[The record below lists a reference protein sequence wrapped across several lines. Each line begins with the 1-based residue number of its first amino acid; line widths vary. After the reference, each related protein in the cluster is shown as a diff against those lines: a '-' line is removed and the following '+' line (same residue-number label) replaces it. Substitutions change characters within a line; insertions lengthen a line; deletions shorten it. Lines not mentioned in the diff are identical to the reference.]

1 MIDDLVSIDPKKI
14 ATVSPRVVIEN
25 AFSRIGKQTEINV
38 PLSYD
43 TSKQLE
49 IGEGVRNL
57 EIEYAGLSFTNPEA
71 LRYVYKL
78 EGLDTDWIDAGN
90 RRTAFYPYLP
100 PGTYH
105 FVVRALSANGVWSET
120 ASMQV
125 RVAEYFWESRWFASM
140 VFIVVAGL
148 LGLVFWNRLRHLRE
162 RQERR
167 AEFARQ
173 IIFASEQERRRI
185 ATDLHD
191 GLSQNLLLVKNWAR
205 LAIEKA
211 TSDNEASFEYMDRI
225 NSLAAESINETRTI
239 IENLVPQN
247 LHRLGLTEAI
257 INITEQVQDAFGVFF
272 EKDVENIDGLLD
284 DESELSVYRMTQEC
298 VNNIIKHSESP
309 RGSILIRKDAK
320 VIVVRVSDFGI
331 GIRSNGSRGS
341 GLRNLEE
348 RAELLGGS
356 IEIDSRI
363 DEGTKITIRVPYQV

>member
-1 MIDDLVSIDPKKI
+1 
-14 ATVSPRVVIEN
+14 
-25 AFSRIGKQTEINV
+25 
-38 PLSYD
+38 
-43 TSKQLE
+43 
-49 IGEGVRNL
+49 
-57 EIEYAGLSFTNPEA
+57 
-71 LRYVYKL
+71 
-78 EGLDTDWIDAGN
+78 
-90 RRTAFYPYLP
+90 
-100 PGTYH
+100 
-105 FVVRALSANGVWSET
+105 
-120 ASMQV
+120 
-125 RVAEYFWESRWFASM
+125 
-140 VFIVVAGL
+140 
-148 LGLVFWNRLRHLRE
+148 
-162 RQERR
+162 
-167 AEFARQ
+167 
-173 IIFASEQERRRI
+173 
-185 ATDLHD
+185 
-191 GLSQNLLLVKNWAR
+191 
-205 LAIEKA
+205 
-211 TSDNEASFEYMDRI
+211 MDRI

-309 RGSILIRKDAK
+309 RGSILIRKNAK